1 MSFWPR
7 EGGIVTPQD
16 IEDLAT
22 AAWLSETLFA
32 ALELGVFEALGED
45 ALTVDELA
53 HRCDADHEGCGR
65 FVQALASLGLLTLH
79 ERADTGEVVVACSTV
94 ARRHLLRGAPGYLG
108 DSLAY
113 RRRLAG
119 TWSRLGEAV
128 RRGGSPL
135 EQPAHE
141 DEVAYRARVR
151 DYLLAMDDVARHKA
165 GLIAERLDMA
175 ALAPGCLLD
184 LGGGAGAV
192 AAELLRR
199 NPEWRGLVL
208 DMPEVVELA
217 CEELERSEPALAEP
231 ARQEPSGYASTGSPL
246 SGRLSF
252 TACNLLDEEIP
263 APPEGG
269 TGWGLVVAS
278 NVVHAY
284 SHRDSGPLLDRAARA
299 LSDTGLLLIHDF
311 FTDGAGRGPVKSALF
326 DLHMMINTYQGRT
339 YPWQWVRDR
348 LESQGL
354 VVAGP
359 IPLGVGF
366 SGSAPSGA
374 APSGAGVGDE
384 DTVLMAAARTPEAL
398 SAVRVDRLEVLDGVA
413 RDLGFRR
420 TTAISPEDVTTAP
433 WVEVKC
439 RFGCAGYGTGG
450 QCPPRSPRADETRTV
465 LASYTQA
472 LLVEG
477 EPPTAEFHRRMLA
490 LERAAFLGGAPQ
502 ALAFVAGP
510 CRLCPDCD
518 PDECRHPAEARPSM
532 EAGGMDVYAT
542 AATVGWR
549 LEPVPDRESPATY
562 VGLLL
567 VG

>member
-1 MSFWPR
+1 MSFWPK
-7 EGGIVTPQD
+7 EGGIATPQD

-22 AAWLSETLFA
+22 AAWLSEALFA

-53 HRCDADHEGCGR
+53 RRCDADREGCSR
-65 FVQALASLGLLTLH
+65 FVRALASLGLLTLH
-79 ERADTGEVVVACSTV
+79 ERADTGDVLVACATV
-94 ARRHLLRGAPGYLG
+94 SRRHLLRGSPGYLG
-108 DSLAY
+108 DSLRY

-135 EQPAHE
+135 EQSAHD
-141 DEVAYRARVR
+141 DEAAYRARVR
-151 DYLLAMDDVARHKA
+151 DYLRAMDDVARHKA
-165 GLIAERLDMA
+165 RLIADRLDTTV
-175 ALAPGCLLD
+175 LAPGHLVD
-184 LGGGAGAV
+184 LGGGAGAI

-199 NPEWRGLVL
+199 NPGWRGVVL

-217 CEELERSEPALAEP
+217 REESSERVVAGP
-231 ARQEPSGYASTGSPL
+231 PL
-246 SGRLSF
+246 TGRLSF
-252 TACNLLDEEIP
+252 AACNLLDQAIP
-263 APPEGG
+263 TPPEGG
-269 TGWGLVVAS
+269 AGWGLVVAS

-284 SHRDSGPLLDRAARA
+284 SHQDSGPLLDRAAGA
-299 LSDTGLLLIHDF
+299 ISDTGLLLVHDF
-311 FTDGAGRGPVKSALF
+311 FTDGAGRGPVKSAFF

-359 IPLGVGF
+359 IPLG
-366 SGSAPSGA
+366 
-374 APSGAGVGDE
+374 AGDTPGEE
-384 DTVLMAAARTPEAL
+384 DTVLMAAARTPEVL
-398 SAVRVDRLEVLDGVA
+398 SALRVDRLEMLDGAA

-420 TTAISPEDVTTAP
+420 TAAISPAHVVTAP

-439 RFGCAGYGTGG
+439 RFGCGGYGSGG
-450 QCPPRSPRADETRTV
+450 QCPPRSPQADETRTV

-477 EPPTAEFHRRMLA
+477 EPPTAEFHRRMLT
-490 LERAAFLGGAPQ
+490 LERAAFLGGAPR

-510 CRLCPDCD
+510 CRLCSDCEPDH
-518 PDECRHPAEARPSM
+518 CRHPAEARPSM
-532 EAGGMDVYAT
+532 EASGMDVYAT
-542 AATVGWR
+542 AAAVGWR
-549 LEPVPDRESPATY
+549 LEPVPDRDSPATY

>member
-7 EGGIVTPQD
+7 EGSITTPQD

-45 ALTVDELA
+45 ALTVGELA
-53 HRCDADHEGCGR
+53 RLCDADREGCGR
-65 FVQALASLGLLTLH
+65 FVDALVSLGLLTRH
-79 ERADTGEVVVACSTV
+79 ERGNTSEVVVACATV

-108 DSLAY
+108 DSLTY

-119 TWSRLGEAV
+119 TWSRLAEAV

-141 DEVAYRARVR
+141 DEVTYRARVR

-165 GLIAERLDMA
+165 GLIAERLDTA
-175 ALAPGCLLD
+175 ALAPGYLVD
-184 LGGGAGAV
+184 LGGGAGAI

-208 DMPEVVELA
+208 DMPEVVESA
-217 CEELERSEPALAEP
+217 REESVRAELTRDEP
-231 ARQEPSGYASTGSPL
+231 AREEQSGRAAAGSPL
-246 SGRLSF
+246 DGRLSF
-252 TACNLLDEEIP
+252 VACNLLDEEIP

-269 TGWGLVVAS
+269 AGWGLVVAS

-284 SHRDSGPLLDRAARA
+284 SAGDSGPLLDRAARA
-299 LSDTGLLLIHDF
+299 LSDTGLLLVHDF
-311 FTDGAGRGPVKSALF
+311 FTDGPGRGPVKSALF

-354 VVAGP
+354 VVRGP
-359 IPLGVGF
+359 IPLGA
-366 SGSAPSGA
+366 GSSDG

-384 DTVLMAAARTPEAL
+384 DTVLMAAARTREAL
-398 SAVRVDRLEVLDGVA
+398 SALRIDRLEVLDGVA

-420 TTAISPEDVTTAP
+420 TTAISPVDVTTAP

-439 RFGCAGYGTGG
+439 RFGCAGYDKGG
-450 QCPPRSPRADETRTV
+450 RCPPRSPRADDTRAV
-465 LASYTQA
+465 LSSYSQA

-477 EPPTAEFHRRMLA
+477 EPPTVDFHRRMLA
-490 LERAAFLGGAPQ
+490 LERAAFLGGAPR

-510 CRLCPDCD
+510 CRLCSDCEPDQ
-518 PDECRHPAEARPSM
+518 CRRPAEARPSM
-532 EAGGMDVYAT
+532 EAGGIDVYST
-542 AATVGWR
+542 AAAVGWR